1 MVIGGGITLLGH
13 DGHGERVAKGLFAE
27 TNAEREQS
35 NQKDVLIEMEDLIVK
50 VKEVEGE
57 SNVKTEQSECQ
68 D

>member
-13 DGHGERVAKGLFAE
+13 DGHCERVAKGLVAK

-50 VKEVEGE
+50 VNEVEGE
-57 SNVKTEQSECQ
+57 SNVKNKREE
-68 D
+68 